1 MQPAEWFLIS
11 RNRLGMSEFFLRS
24 PFRSLYFLGATITL
38 SVGFIF
44 IGIVVVKYLQRLD
57 FFVAMGLFLAV
68 GATLFLWRL
77 ALEIHRGIRFVL
89 TMDQQSPRIELG
101 SELHKILSATAFMIN
116 LGLFYV
122 SLITIGYLVVLSG
135 VLRRG

>member
-11 RNRLGMSEFFLRS
+11 RNRLGMSKFFLRS

-116 LGLFYV
+116 LGLFYA
-122 SLITIGYLVVLSG
+122 SLITIGYLVVLSE

>member
-122 SLITIGYLVVLSG
+122 SLITIGYLVVLSE

>member
-101 SELHKILSATAFMIN
+101 SELHKILSATAFMTN

-122 SLITIGYLVVLSG
+122 SLITIGYLVILSE

>member
-122 SLITIGYLVVLSG
+122 SLITIGYLVILSE

>member
-101 SELHKILSATAFMIN
+101 SELHKILSAAAFMIN

-122 SLITIGYLVVLSG
+122 SLITIGYLVVLSE

>member
-122 SLITIGYLVVLSG
+122 SLIIIGYLVILSE

>member
-116 LGLFYV
+116 LGLFYA
-122 SLITIGYLVVLSG
+122 SLITIGYLVVLSE